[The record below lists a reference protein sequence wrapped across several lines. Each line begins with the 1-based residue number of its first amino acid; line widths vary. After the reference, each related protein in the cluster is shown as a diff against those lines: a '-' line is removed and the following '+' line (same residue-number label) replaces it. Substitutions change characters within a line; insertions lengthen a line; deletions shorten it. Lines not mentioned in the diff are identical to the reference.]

1 MKLTSAKDGK
11 VTRLPLPLPLVS
23 QPSQLRS
30 PETSE
35 VQVEDDIKPEVKWMM
50 GWDDEGWKQWKFGK
64 KKNGEVVG
72 YQGRH
77 CWKQKNQKFD

>member
-1 MKLTSAKDGK
+1 MAIFNLSMDLPKKQCNFLFFYFFFGMKITSAKDGK

-35 VQVEDDIKPEVKWMM
+35 VQVEDDIKPEVK
-50 GWDDEGWKQWKFGK
+50 
-64 KKNGEVVG
+64 
-72 YQGRH
+72 
-77 CWKQKNQKFD
+77 